1 MSTPNNLDGIEFVF
15 LDRDGVIN
23 RKQPEG
29 HYVTGPAQLE
39 LLPGAAEAIARLNR
53 SGRKV
58 IVVTNQR
65 GIAQGLMSEAD
76 LAEIHAHLRAELARS
91 GAHLDAIFHCPHS
104 RGECTCRKPATG
116 MIEAAFRQFPGA
128 NPHNSILIG
137 DTLSD
142 IQCGRAAG
150 MRTIFI
156 EGESNHRKAGF
167 ETAAALA
174 DFTTPDLIT
183 AVLNS
188 KL

>member
-1 MSTPNNLDGIEFVF
+1 MSGSANFDAIAFVF

-29 HYVTGPAQLE
+29 HYVTRLAELE

-65 GIAQGLMSEAD
+65 GISQGLMSEAD
-76 LAEIHAHLRAELARS
+76 LAAIHAHLRAELARS
-91 GAHLDAIFHCPHS
+91 GAHLDAIFHCPHG

-116 MIEAAFRQFPGA
+116 MIEAAFRQFPTA
-128 NPHNSILIG
+128 NSRNSILIG
-137 DTLSD
+137 DTLAD

-150 MRTIFI
+150 MPTIFI
-156 EGESNHRKAGF
+156 EGEPDHRKPGF

-174 DFTTPDLIT
+174 DFTALDLVS
-183 AVLNS
+183 AVDS

>member
-1 MSTPNNLDGIEFVF
+1 MSAPVNFDAIGYVF

-29 HYVTGPAQLE
+29 RYVTKPAELE

-65 GIAQGLMSEAD
+65 GISQGLMSEAD
-76 LAEIHAHLRAELARS
+76 LAAIHAYLRAELARS
-91 GAHLDAIFHCPHS
+91 GGHLDAIFHCPHG
-104 RGECTCRKPATG
+104 RGACTCRKPATG
-116 MIEAAFRQFPGA
+116 MVEAAFRQFPGA
-128 NPHNSILIG
+128 NPQNSILIG

-150 MRTIFI
+150 MPTIFI
-156 EGESNHRKAGF
+156 AGEPDHRKPGF

-174 DFTTPDLIT
+174 DYTAPDLIT